1 VTAASAKY
9 TALVAGASG
18 LVGGECLR
26 LLLQSRH
33 YARVVVVGR
42 RALSLSPD
50 APAQVKVEQ
59 VVVEF
64 ARLDAVADRLRAD
77 HVFCALGTTIRKAGS
92 QARFREVDFEYPR
105 RLAEIA
111 LRHGAR
117 HYSLVSAAGASRSSA
132 FFYSRVKG
140 ELEESL
146 RRMGWPSLCLV
157 RPSVILG
164 ERAEARPFER
174 LAQHAL
180 RYAPAA
186 WRPVSAIDIAGAMLA
201 TALREPLGVTVIE
214 SRDIARRAEAAKA
227 AR

>member
-1 VTAASAKY
+1 MTPAADKY

-26 LLLQSRH
+26 LLLASDR
-33 YARVVVVGR
+33 YARVVVLTR
-42 RALSLSPD
+42 RALPLAD
-50 APAQVKVEQ
+50 ASAQKVEQ
-59 VVVEF
+59 VVTDF

-117 HYSLVSAAGASRSSA
+117 HCSLVSSAGASQASA

-140 ELEESL
+140 ELEDSL

-180 RYAPAA
+180 RYAPGA
-186 WRPVSAIDIAGAMLA
+186 WRSVPASDIAAAMLA
-201 TALREPLGVTVIE
+201 TALREPAGVTVIE
-214 SRDIARRAEAAKA
+214 SRDISKRAEAAKA
-227 AR
+227 VG